1 MPFTGSDRHWQLQI
15 PAHSA
20 DRTGSQICHCEGA
33 LRPWQSRSTRPDHRK
48 AIGENATAF
57 PRLPRRFAPR
67 NDKSEVRTVFTMARS
82 ERQCLPEIAT
92 SAYGLLAMTN
102 LRAVRHKIN
111 TANIADLHGA
121 QGKPQRACFRRFPF
135 HVKGRPLRMSSDII
149 PAALSGFI
157 IEAGFS

>member
-1 MPFTGSDRHWQLQI
+1 MMVCTY
-15 PAHSA
+15 
-20 DRTGSQICHCEGA
+20 
-33 LRPWQSRSTRPDHRK
+33 
-48 AIGENATAF
+48 
-57 PRLPRRFAPR
+57 
-67 NDKSEVRTVFTMARS
+67 
-82 ERQCLPEIAT
+82 RQCLPEIAA

-157 IEAGFS
+157 IKAGFSKKGRLQLPVGLRLRRLIAAKSIYQYSLFSFFLS